1 MKAVMKRI
9 ERDAIVLEMDGQEY
23 KLIMDRDMTQ
33 YVHVI
38 MNEGFYIE
46 PVHSD
51 KQRELLMISDNP
63 DADIMINK
71 VISNSSKLPDVYQ

>member
-23 KLIMDRDMTQ
+23 KLIMGRDMTQ
-33 YVHVI
+33 HVHVI

-63 DADIMINK
+63 DADIMLNK